1 MTDHAVTTLVERTPN
16 WLRQDLR
23 KVAAAATAGLIAG
36 LLVNGV
42 GSRLAMMLLA
52 RLNPQ
57 VTGRLSDDGFRMGQF
72 TLSDTFGLVIFGTAL
87 GVLGGL
93 IFLALRGLRFGPSW
107 FRTASMTIGPAVVV
121 GAMLVH
127 TDGIDFHVLQ
137 PTWLAIALFVALP
150 GVYALIVSWLTDRWT
165 RPNAW
170 AMRTSRAWMAG
181 LPPLILIGPAVV
193 ALAAG
198 MVARLIHQ
206 SLPALQ
212 RLTAMPPWA
221 ILVRAALVGVFLV
234 ALRDLVSDTVTL
246 L

>member
-1 MTDHAVTTLVERTPN
+1 MLERTPD

-23 KVAAAATAGLIAG
+23 KVAAAATAGLVAG
-36 LLVNGV
+36 FVVNGV

-72 TLSDTFGLVIFGTAL
+72 TLSDTFGLVTFGTAI

-93 IFLALRGLRFGPSW
+93 IFLAVRGLRFGPPW
-107 FRTASMTIGPAVVV
+107 FRVASMTIGPAVVV

-127 TDGIDFHVLQ
+127 TDGIDFRVLQ

-150 GVYALIVSWLTDRWT
+150 GLYALAVSWLTDRWT
-165 RPNAW
+165 RPDAW
-170 AMRTSRAWMAG
+170 AMRTPRAWVGALAPLVMLGPAAAVVLAAVASRAVHENVPM
-181 LPPLILIGPAVV
+181 
-193 ALAAG
+193 
-198 MVARLIHQ
+198 
-206 SLPALQ
+206 LQ
-212 RLTAMPPWA
+212 RVTAEPAWPN
-221 ILVRAALVGVFLV
+221 LVRTALVAGFLL
-234 ALRDLVSDTVTL
+234 ALRNLVSDTVTL

>member
-1 MTDHAVTTLVERTPN
+1 MLVERTPV

-23 KVAAAATAGLIAG
+23 KVAAAATAGLVAG
-36 LLVNGV
+36 FVVNGV

-72 TLSDTFGLVIFGTAL
+72 TLSDTFGLVAFGTAV

-93 IFLALRGLRFGPSW
+93 IFLAVRSLRFGPSW
-107 FRTASMTIGPAVVV
+107 FRVASMTVGPAVVV
-121 GAMLVH
+121 GSMLVH
-127 TDGIDFHVLQ
+127 TDGIDFRVLQ

-150 GVYALIVSWLTDRWT
+150 AVYALAVSWLTDRWT
-165 RPNAW
+165 RPDGW
-170 AMRTSRAWMAG
+170 AMRTPRAWMAG
-181 LPPLILIGPAVV
+181 LPPLVLIGPALG

-198 MVARLIHQ
+198 MIARSMHQ
-206 SLPALQ
+206 TVPALR
-212 RLTAMPPWA
+212 RLTALPHWA
-221 ILVRAALVGVFLV
+221 LLVRAALVGVFLV